1 MARTL
6 RGFSGV
12 AAWLCALLATAVPGH
27 AQSPAAGRL
36 IEPQM
41 IEIPGG
47 TFTMGCRAGAE
58 CRFDEK
64 PAREIALR
72 RFALARTEVTFD
84 EWDACIADRGCRR
97 VPHDRGWGRGR
108 MPVMGV
114 SWIDVQEYLAWLR
127 KRTGKDY
134 RLPSEAEFE
143 YALRGGTTTRFWTGK
158 CITVA
163 QANFDAVEPP
173 EGCPQGG
180 SVGRP
185 VEVGAYAPNAF
196 GLHDMAGNVAEWVQ
210 DCWRYSYRSLPVDGQ
225 PHRDAQCAHHP
236 VRGGSWYDRG
246 EFLRSGSRD
255 WFESNDRVDSI
266 GFRLALSR

>member
-1 MARTL
+1 MAL
-6 RGFSGV
+6 RRMAGRAGMACV
-12 AAWLCALLATAVPGH
+12 LLLLAATAR

-41 IEIPGG
+41 VDIPAG
-47 TFTMGCRAGAE
+47 TFTMGCRGGAD

-64 PAREIALR
+64 PPREIAIR
-72 RFALARTEVTFD
+72 AFALAKTEVTFE

-97 VPHDRGWGRGR
+97 VPHDRGWGRGKL
-108 MPVMGV
+108 PVMNV
-114 SWIDVQEYLAWLR
+114 SWTDVQEYLAWLR
-127 KRTGKDY
+127 KRTGKPY

-143 YALRGGTTTRFWTGK
+143 YALRGGTATRFWTGD

-163 QANFDAVEPP
+163 QANFDGIEAV
-173 EGCPQGG
+173 EGCPRGG
-180 SVGRP
+180 AVGRA

-196 GLHDMAGNVAEWVQ
+196 GLHDMAGNVAEWVA
-210 DCWRYSYRSLPVDGQ
+210 DCWRYSYRSLPADGR
-225 PHRDAQCAHHP
+225 PHEERNCAHHP
-236 VRGGSWYDRG
+236 VRGGSWYDRA

-266 GFRLALSR
+266 GFRLALPR